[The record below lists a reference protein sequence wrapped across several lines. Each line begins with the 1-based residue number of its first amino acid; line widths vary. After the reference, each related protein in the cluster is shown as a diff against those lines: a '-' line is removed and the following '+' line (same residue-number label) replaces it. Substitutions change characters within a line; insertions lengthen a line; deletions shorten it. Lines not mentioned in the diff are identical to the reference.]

1 MRISDWTSDVCSSDL
16 SRLHLPRRGIAG
28 HLRPQAEE
36 GRVMP
41 ADKHDGIL
49 QIRDLS
55 LAFRTPAGRLKVLR
69 DISLDLGRGR
79 ILGIVGESGC
89 GKSTLISPVMRLLP
103 SHAEVTRSDER
114 RVGKGCGSTCRSRW
128 A

>member
-1 MRISDWTSDVCSSDL
+1 
-16 SRLHLPRRGIAG
+16 
-28 HLRPQAEE
+28 
-36 GRVMP
+36 MP

-79 ILGIVGESGC
+79 ILGIVGGSGC
-89 GKSTLISPVMRLLP
+89 CKATLISTVMRLLP
-103 SHAEVTRSDER
+103 AKAEVTHWAILCNGKDRLRKRESEMLSQRSGR
-114 RVGKGCGSTCRSRW
+114 IQMV
-128 A
+128 